1 MNPRIKK
8 LTMMAMLTALAV
20 VLITFV
26 HFPIFPAAP
35 FLQYDPG
42 DVAILVG
49 TFAYGPLAGLAI
61 TVVASFIQAFMLG
74 GDGPYGFLMHVIATG
89 TMVLAAGLLYRMKHT
104 KGGAAL
110 GLACAIIG
118 RCLVMIPANYLI
130 TPYFMGLPV
139 SAVDEILLPAIL
151 PFNLI
156 IAGVNACITFL
167 VYKAVSRHI
176 IHGENWAKNPKT
188 IGEKI

>member
-8 LTMMAMLTALAV
+8 LTMLAMLTALAV
-20 VLITFV
+20 VLVTLL

-35 FLQYDPG
+35 YLQYDPG

-61 TVVASFIQAFMLG
+61 TLVASFIQAFMLG
-74 GDGPYGFLMHVIATG
+74 GDGIYGFLMHVIATG
-89 TMVLAAGLLYRMKHT
+89 TMVLIAGIFYRIKHT
-104 KGGAAL
+104 RGGAML
-110 GLACAIIG
+110 GLTCGTVGWCA
-118 RCLVMIPANYLI
+118 VMLLANHFI
-130 TPYFMGLPV
+130 TPYFTGLPV
-139 SAVDEILLPAIL
+139 EAVDDMLLPVIL

-156 IAGVNACITFL
+156 KAGVNSCITFL

-176 IHGENWAKNPKT
+176 IHSENWSKTPKSST
-188 IGEKI
+188 EET